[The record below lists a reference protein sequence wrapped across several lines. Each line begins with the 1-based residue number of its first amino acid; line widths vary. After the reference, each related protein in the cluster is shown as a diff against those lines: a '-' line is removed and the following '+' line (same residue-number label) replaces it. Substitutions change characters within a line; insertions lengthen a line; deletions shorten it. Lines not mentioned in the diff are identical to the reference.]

1 MCGIIGYTGHRQAVP
16 LLLDGLKKLEYRGY
30 DSAGIAFHNQGK
42 LEVVKTNGKLSCLEQ
57 CLNSRT
63 SPPQPGSFPS
73 YCEQSTTDYQPL
85 CGIGHTRWATHGI
98 PNQVNAHPHC
108 DGEYKMALVHNGII
122 ENFYSLRRELE
133 DKGYSFV
140 SDTDT
145 EVLSHL
151 IAEGC
156 KRTSSL
162 PKAMSWALS
171 QVEGSFAIAL
181 ISQDHN
187 GQIWAARK
195 SSPLILGIGQEENF
209 VASDIP
215 AFLSVTRDVVF
226 IEDGEIISLKKDSWE
241 VLDLETLKPKSKTV
255 QRINWDFQAAEKEG
269 YAHFML
275 KEIFEQ
281 PRVIENCLR
290 GRIDSSSQKV
300 IIPEI
305 DHLPVPDRIKI
316 VACGTSFH
324 AGLWSKYLLENWA
337 KIPVEVDIASEFR
350 YRDHLF
356 QSGDLVIAISQSGE
370 TADTL
375 AGLRIAAEKQIPIL
389 GLCNVVGSTVARE
402 SDAVLYT
409 QAGPEISVAS
419 TKAMCSQ
426 MTALFLLALFWGR
439 KKGVLADSTEAK
451 AIQDIISLPR
461 SMHSILP
468 QIRNQALDLA
478 YKYQKVRS
486 FLFLGRGLCYPL
498 ALEGALKLKEIS
510 YIHAEGYAAG
520 EMKHGPIALI
530 DPDFPTFALAL
541 NDKLAPKVISNLKE
555 VLARRGDIVMLT
567 NPGVDLEGTDRW
579 EIPDWPWPVSSF
591 LVLPAIQLFAY
602 EMAVTLGKDVDQPR
616 NLAKSVTV
624 E

>member
-1 MCGIIGYTGHRQAVP
+1 MCGIIGYTGHRHAIP

-30 DSAGIAFHNQGK
+30 DSAGIAFHNFGK
-42 LEVVKTNGKLSCLEQ
+42 LEVVKTNGKLSCLEK
-57 CLNSRT
+57 CLDDWAIQANPGY
-63 SPPQPGSFPS
+63 SPFS
-73 YCEQSTTDYQPL
+73 CEASDSGYWPF
-85 CGIGHTRWATHGI
+85 CGIGHTRWATHGV

-108 DGEYKMALVHNGII
+108 DGNYKMALVHNGII
-122 ENFYSLRRELE
+122 ENFYTLRQELE
-133 DKGYSFV
+133 NKGYNFI

-156 KRTSSL
+156 KLTSSI

-171 QVEGSFAIAL
+171 RVEGSFAIAL
-181 ISQDHN
+181 ISQDHS

-195 SSPLILGIGQEENF
+195 SSPLILGIGQEGNF

-215 AFLSVTRDVVF
+215 AFLSITRDVVF

-241 VLDLETLKPKSKTV
+241 IMDLQNLEPKSKTI

-337 KIPVEVDIASEFR
+337 RIPVEVDIASEFR

-356 QSGDLVIAISQSGE
+356 QTGDLVIAISQSGE

-375 AGLRIAAEKQIPIL
+375 AGLRIAAENQIPIL
-389 GLCNVVGSTVARE
+389 GLCNVVGSSVARE

-426 MTALFLLALFWGR
+426 MTALFLLSLFWGQ
-439 KKGVLADSTEAK
+439 KKDVLPAKTEANM
-451 AIQDIISLPR
+451 ISELTSLPR
-461 SMHSILP
+461 AMHSILP
-468 QIRNQALDLA
+468 QIRSQAQDLV

-541 NDKLAPKVISNLKE
+541 NDHLAPKVLSNLKE
-555 VLARRGDIVMLT
+555 VLARRGNIIMLT
-567 NPGVDLEGTDRW
+567 NPGIEFEGPDRW
-579 EIPDWPWPVSSF
+579 EIPDRPWPVSSF

-602 EMAVTLGKDVDQPR
+602 EMAVILGKDVDQPR